1 MRFLIEV
8 GPEDFAQLPDS
19 IRQRILASLGQP
31 SAPAQPQ
38 PVQQQP
44 VYQPQPQ
51 AFQAPPVMMPTKQPV
66 MENGKPTFKPD
77 MGHFSQ
83 QSAAVDVMTGQ
94 PIAIGQ
100 APTAPVIPQFNNA
113 PAVQPVAPPAPVQ
126 QAPPMPVPNVDLAT
140 VKAAVLR
147 AYTNTAIDGKAT
159 VAAVL
164 TAAMVPNVQS
174 IDQTNMGRVAAE
186 LQKYGA
192 L

>member
-8 GPEDFAQLPDS
+8 GPEDFALLPDS

-31 SAPAQPQ
+31 SAPAQLQ
-38 PVQQQP
+38 PVQQP

-83 QSAAVDVMTGQ
+83 TSAAVDVMTGQ
-94 PIAIGQ
+94 PIAIGPS
-100 APTAPVIPQFNNA
+100 PTAPVIPQFNNA
-113 PAVQPVAPPAPVQ
+113 PTVQPVAPPAPVQ

-147 AYTNTAIDGKAT
+147 TYTNPSIDGKAT
-159 VAAVL
+159 VTAVL

-174 IDQTNMGRVAAE
+174 IDQTNMARVAAE